1 MKSILLLIAAAVAL
15 SAQAPRA
22 QGYAF
27 ASVDNP
33 NSGNFHYN
41 AFGAGAD
48 LFVYKGL
55 AVSPSGGYLFARD
68 NGLTAGAAVITA
80 NGSYHFLRGRSRV
93 EPFVTAGYGTLA
105 NFGESISMF
114 NYGGGAQFWFHK
126 RMGVRVELLNFQSG
140 GYRELT
146 SIRFGFAFR

>member
-1 MKSILLLIAAAVAL
+1 MKSILLLIAAGAAL

-33 NSGNFHYN
+33 NSGDFHYN

-93 EPFVTAGYGTLA
+93 EPFITAGYGTLA